1 LIIRYIAITAVVI
14 PKPAINLAP
23 IEFTLI
29 ISITPINIAINA
41 IRKARIL
48 ITASGSRRC
57 GRKVSASESGPPI
70 AVSEIIRAANKASDS
85 ISKA

>member
-1 LIIRYIAITAVVI
+1 M
-14 PKPAINLAP
+14 NLAP

-41 IRKARIL
+41 IRKAKIL

-57 GRKVSASESGPPI
+57 GRKVSASASGPPI

-85 ISKA
+85 ITNTYPEPSVFPASAALTSLI